1 MKTDLEN
8 NQQKINSG
16 KQLSLSDT
24 YFSVSSLSRS
34 KSGKFSFVSVLYSV
48 LFFVTLLF
56 AFDARCE
63 TGTTSKGNKYTE
75 GPLSYTD
82 SNGRTHH
89 KSLLVQGEVKKCPQK
104 NCSSVKEACE
114 LKRHSKTVTYTK
126 GGKTITKTIQA
137 MDRIASGNT
146 MKAGCLAEQA
156 ENGCYNPVPVSCA
169 GSYSGQGFR
178 PNGAGGNPTPR
189 NHNGSDIGAKACAQA
204 NGGKYEPINVYS
216 AADGIVRV
224 VKTAGGSG
232 RTIVVETTKGC
243 NVTSGTHPSFHT
255 IYRHLLQAKVGV
267 GDAVDKGAVIGIM
280 GGSNAGSGGKPGP
293 CDNKI
298 QSGWPG
304 YSHDSN
310 ACSTAKAHYGTESY
324 DIHLHMEILDGE
336 ANASATVANN
346 AILDPS
352 CSQLQ
357 EMCGSCANDAA
368 KCRGGQQGFSDGTA
382 GQVDGTVVDT
392 TDGEEAAK
400 SACSYAD
407 YVSNDGC
414 VFCDLFKTMFNAASQ
429 IALMADNGL
438 LTPTLN
444 LVKIGFL
451 IWLAIYLLKQLASF
465 KATNSGELTKGIL
478 FQGFRV
484 AVVALI
490 LSSTASLFYV
500 MDLTLNPVMMTG
512 LNFIKD
518 MNRTSSCPKDA
529 DYMKNI
535 KGYSAEKGYN
545 DAGSTKG
552 GLSTELGES
561 IICGVKNMEDST
573 SLLMKL
579 GNFSVCLGFNDHPW
593 ILADAMG
600 IKIDLPHLG
609 YVTTGIFLWL
619 AGLALL
625 LTFPWCLVDCILQ
638 LCIAA
643 ALVPCAIGAYAF
655 KITSKYMK
663 IIWDF
668 FMNAMFNFVFMAL
681 IIYII
686 NQQLQSWLNI
696 DLNNG
701 AEPPHEIFISFSG
714 LAWYGMGFVRVAAI
728 CFFCYVFFDEAK
740 SMAEKFASSPGLGGG
755 KGIGRMVG
763 GTMADAAGK
772 AGGAALHTTGKVA
785 SAAGAGLN
793 YAVGNQYR
801 SMKNH
806 AIGALASRFG
816 KNASVTGADGKT
828 VAHEGS
834 FRMFG
839 RDIKFSATKGD
850 DGKWS
855 LTRET
860 HKRSQSDKAFEK
872 VLDKDGNEV
881 RDENGNVK
889 YRARHRIFGKV
900 TGYEDMIATKD
911 EDGNLVYST
920 ADGKST
926 FRLDEN
932 GQIAAY
938 KTRFTRSYLG
948 LGKAVEKTK
957 KQYGTNRVVSTAT
970 SRTTERTDALGNVT
984 EAHTEMKDFNLF
996 NRDLIRKDGTI
1007 NIDTFNE
1014 MQKNMANP
1022 EQAAKVLVSKAMEA
1036 RGIKLD
1042 LSNKDTQVSI
1052 DDNGRVTIN
1061 QVTKETIRQ
1070 DGKDIE
1076 QIVETKNIQA
1086 VMIGDQMFV
1095 AVETTDKDGNMTLNE
1110 SNGIFHT
1117 VQTATKQSDGTFR
1130 YDFDG
1135 GFSEHALSNN
1145 SFMSP
1150 LNHKGE
1156 WGNNINRD
1164 KAMAGFSQDHFN
1176 KYIDKL
1182 KLKQMSRTMS
1192 TGEYNRSAEAGE
1204 RHSHIHQGKFNS
1216 LDEAKQNMTNVQRR
1230 KQEHGTEETSIKDLD
1245 KRIGDE
1251 KKKETDINTELQ
1263 NNLKDIQNVREELE
1277 QERTHQERLENELKM
1292 KNEAAIKD
1300 EEENARIE
1308 KEITEAKEKEE
1319 KLKEQAIALDRQKEE
1334 LEAKIKT
1341 AREEI
1346 ERLQKQ
1352 KEEFYVPLGS
1362 DVTPVPSDPNKV
1374 QP

>member
-1 MKTDLEN
+1 MKECLKKN
-8 NQQKINSG
+8 IIQKINSG
-16 KQLSLSDT
+16 IIKSLILGIT
-24 YFSVSSLSRS
+24 VCCI
-34 KSGKFSFVSVLYSV
+34 
-48 LFFVTLLF
+48 TLLF
-56 AFDARCE
+56 SFDGKCYDWGAGTSTYTPKSGIG
-63 TGTTSKGNKYTE
+63 TGGSGTNGSGGGTSQASCQQSECSSATKGCIMKQDSKGHFNQ
-75 GPLSYTD
+75 LA
-82 SNGRTHH
+82 SN
-89 KSLLVQGEVKKCPQK
+89 
-104 NCSSVKEACE
+104 SSMRAACLHE
-114 LKRHSKTVTYTK
+114 RSEK
-126 GGKTITKTIQA
+126 GCFDLT
-137 MDRIASGNT
+137 
-146 MKAGCLAEQA
+146 
-156 ENGCYNPVPVSCA
+156 PVSCV
-169 GSYSGQGFR
+169 GSYGGLGYR
-178 PNGAGGNPTPR
+178 PNGAGGNDTPR
-189 NHNGSDIGAKACAQA
+189 NHYGSDLGAAACTRKD
-204 NGGKYEPINVYS
+204 GSYPLINVYA
-216 AADGIVRV
+216 AADGTVAYV
-224 VKTAGGSG
+224 NTSTGGG
-232 RTIVVETTKGC
+232 RTIAITHTKGC
-243 NVTSGTHPSFHT
+243 KSAPKGGENYKST
-255 IYRHLLQAKVGV
+255 YRHLLAYKVSI
-267 GDAVDKGAVIGIM
+267 GDKVKKNDIIGLM
-280 GGSNAGSGGKPGP
+280 GGSNAKCIGCAACDATAQRTDEYKGMWTTAGCGKP
-293 CDNKI
+293 
-298 QSGWPG
+298 
-304 YSHDSN
+304 Y
-310 ACSTAKAHYGTESY
+310 AV
-324 DIHLHMEILDGE
+324 HLHFEIEDGA
-336 ANASATVANN
+336 ANSSSTQAHAATA
-346 AILDPS
+346 LDPS
-352 CSQLQ
+352 CNSLQ
-357 EMCGSCANDAA
+357 TLCGGCPSAPGDDSC
-368 KCRGGQQGFSDGTA
+368 KGGQQGWSDGRAGTA
-382 GQVDGTVVDT
+382 DGTLYPGGT
-392 TDGEEAAK
+392 GPDGGGN
-400 SACSYAD
+400 YAQSQCKYSD
-407 YVSNDGC
+407 YLDNEKC
-414 VFCDLFKTMFNAASQ
+414 VFCSMFKTMFNAASQ

-465 KATNSGELTKGIL
+465 KATNSGELAKGIL

-484 AVVALI
+484 AAVALI

-518 MNRTSSCPKDA
+518 LNTTSTCSKDA
-529 DYMKNI
+529 EYMQNI
-535 KGYSAEKGYN
+535 KGYSAEKGYA
-545 DAGSTKG
+545 DTSTAKG
-552 GLSTELGES
+552 GLSTELGEA

-573 SLLMKL
+573 SVLMKL
-579 GNFSVCLGFNDHPW
+579 GNFSVCLGFHDHPW
-593 ILADAMG
+593 VLADTMG

-655 KITSKYMK
+655 KITSKYLK

-686 NQQLQSWLNI
+686 NQQLQSWI
-696 DLNNG
+696 GVDLGGGENG
-701 AEPPHEIFISFSG
+701 PDNDHRIFIRFNG
-714 LAWYGMGFVRVAAI
+714 LAWYGMGFIRVAAI

-763 GTMADAAGK
+763 GTMMDAAGK
-772 AGGAALHTTGKVA
+772 TGKAALHTTLHTTGKVA

-806 AIGALASRFG
+806 AIGAIASRFG

-839 RDIKFSATKGD
+839 RDIKFSATKGE

-889 YRARHRIFGKV
+889 YRARHRVFGKV

-911 EDGNLVYST
+911 ENGNLVYST

-984 EAHTEMKDFNLF
+984 DAHTEMKDFNLF
-996 NRDLIRKDGTI
+996 NRDLIKKDGTI

-1014 MQKNMANP
+1014 MQKNMKNP
-1022 EQAAKVLVSKAMEA
+1022 EQAAKVLVAKAMEA
-1036 RGIKLD
+1036 RGLKMD
-1042 LSNKDTQVSI
+1042 LNNPDTKVSI

-1061 QVTKETIRQ
+1061 QVTKVKERI
-1070 DGKDIE
+1070 DGKDVE
-1076 QIVETKNIQA
+1076 KIVETKNIQA
-1086 VMIGDQMFV
+1086 VMIGDQMFI
-1095 AVETTDKDGNMTLNE
+1095 AAETTDGDGNMTLHE

-1135 GFSEHALSNN
+1135 GFSEHAISKN

-1156 WGNNINRD
+1156 WGNNIDRD
-1164 KAMAGFSQDHFN
+1164 KAMAGFSQNHFD
-1176 KYIDKL
+1176 KYMDKL
-1182 KLKQMSRTMS
+1182 KLKQMGRTMS
-1192 TGEYNRSAEAGE
+1192 TGAYNRSAEAGAM
-1204 RHSHIHQGKFNS
+1204 HSQIHRGGLS
-1216 LDEAKQNMTNVQRR
+1216 SMDEAKQNMTNTAEKGSGTNRHDFNNNQDRNFDDDKMPDDLKGEVRSNLQEIQEIHLELEKEYASRDRLEKEQR
-1230 KQEHGTEETSIKDLD
+1230 
-1245 KRIGDE
+1245 
-1251 KKKETDINTELQ
+1251 ELQ
-1263 NNLKDIQNVREELE
+1263 EKEDKTAEEEERIRRELEENQRKLEELKKR
-1277 QERTHQERLENELKM
+1277 QE
-1292 KNEAAIKD
+1292 EA
-1300 EEENARIE
+1300 E
-1308 KEITEAKEKEE
+1308 
-1319 KLKEQAIALDRQKEE
+1319 RQKEQIDE
-1334 LEAKIKT
+1334 KIRKWQENYNT
-1341 AREEI
+1341 ENN
-1346 ERLQKQ
+1346 
-1352 KEEFYVPLGS
+1352 
-1362 DVTPVPSDPNKV
+1362 T
-1374 QP
+1374 